1 MNKLAPI
8 VQRRLAAIFCADVAG
23 YTRLMN
29 GDQAGTLCLLA
40 YHRDITD
47 RLIVQH
53 GGRIAN
59 TAGDSILAEFPS
71 AVDALQCAL
80 GIQEKIAAVQ
90 QEVPEQRQV
99 TFRIGL
105 HVGEAMVRDGDLF
118 GDDVNVAA
126 RLQSL
131 AQPGTVC
138 LSGAAYG
145 YVHRSLP
152 LALEDLGLQ
161 TVKNLEVPIQ
171 AYLARPSGQPL
182 SQALPPVHRR
192 NEIHLARRFHE
203 VCHRAL
209 LEVAGPRDLTTFE
222 VAVLASVRDAPGLDQ
237 RLLAERIGV
246 DLAKAQR
253 SVKRLEHR
261 GLIARTRTGGSR
273 GSSMFSLTRAGLE
286 FQSALRL
293 EVIAAQDRLMAPLS
307 EHERETLKDLLARV
321 IKASAVHAIR
331 DDGRHS

>member
-1 MNKLAPI
+1 MSKPTPI

-29 GDQAGTLCLLA
+29 RDEAGTLRLLA
-40 YHRDITD
+40 SHRDMTD

-71 AVDALQCAL
+71 VVDALQCSL
-80 GIQEKIAAVQ
+80 GIHEKMAAVH
-90 QEVPEQRQV
+90 QEVPEDRQV

-105 HVGEAMVRDGDLF
+105 HVGEVMVRDGDLF
-118 GDDVNVAA
+118 GDDVNIAA
-126 RLQSL
+126 RLQTL
-131 AQPGTVC
+131 AEPGTVC

-152 LALEDLGLQ
+152 LALEDLGPQ
-161 TVKNLEVPIQ
+161 TVKNLDVPIQ
-171 AYLARPSGQPL
+171 AYLARPSGKPL
-182 SQALPPVHRR
+182 SHALPPVHRR
-192 NEIHLARRFHE
+192 NEIHLARRFQE

-209 LEVAGPRDLTTFE
+209 LEVAAPRDLTTYE

-237 RLLAERIGV
+237 RLLAERIGLN
-246 DLAKAQR
+246 LAKAQR

-273 GSSMFSLTRAGLE
+273 GSSTFSLTPEGLE
-286 FQSALRL
+286 FHSALRL
-293 EVIAAQDRLMAPLS
+293 ALIATQDRLMAPLS
-307 EHERETLKDLLARV
+307 EDERETLKDLLARV
-321 IKASAVHAIR
+321 IKASAVHANR
-331 DDGRHS
+331 DEGLHP